1 LEGITVDVE
10 LKPAAESGK
19 RPYYTR
25 AAQALDA
32 AHKAC
37 FKHSDRPL
45 LGMSHGPFSGVN
57 EALGIVA
64 ALEDALTD
72 ATAEL
77 TRLRAEVEALRE
89 AARPFAG
96 LISAFD
102 TDIAAFL
109 RRDQPEAAAS
119 LSNAELAALHTP
131 DETVLVTDGAM
142 AFGHDEHRRQST
154 KVNAG
159 HFRRLAA
166 LIPAES
172 DHG

>member
-1 LEGITVDVE
+1 MSVETLIDGQTLLERLDSHMGQADVPV
-10 LKPAAESGK
+10 LLRDCRLAFAE
-19 RPYYTR
+19 
-25 AAQALDA
+25 
-32 AHKAC
+32 
-37 FKHSDRPL
+37 
-45 LGMSHGPFSGVN
+45 
-57 EALGIVA
+57 I
-64 ALEDALTD
+64 
-72 ATAEL
+72 
-77 TRLRAEVEALRE
+77 TRLRAEVESLRE